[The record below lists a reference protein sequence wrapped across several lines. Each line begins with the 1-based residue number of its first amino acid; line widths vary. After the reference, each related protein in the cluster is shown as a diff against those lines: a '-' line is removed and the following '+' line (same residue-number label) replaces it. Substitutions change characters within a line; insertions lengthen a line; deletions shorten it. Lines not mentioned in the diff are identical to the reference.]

1 MKIFLT
7 VISAVILGFGCLAN
21 AGDAHKIQMS
31 LDDTFV
37 IAGSTSWNF
46 EIEKELTLRFADI
59 KVTPKR
65 GEDFNMML
73 YFKCDTSD
81 LSLFDT
87 PEKIRCS
94 VEKSSEQYLPW
105 IQEKK
110 IILQK
115 VPKQSTY
122 GFYTVLTDAD
132 VAKKTMPAPGEFK
145 YMTRGMVRLSK
156 DSVLGF
162 SIMSNSTSSKTYEAL
177 LDYVYSFV
185 KPGIESTLEGRP

>member
-1 MKIFLT
+1 MKIFLA
-7 VISAVILGFGCLAN
+7 VITAVILGFVCTAN
-21 AGDAHKIQMS
+21 SGDVHKIQMS

-37 IAGSTSWNF
+37 IKGPSNWNF

-59 KVTPKR
+59 KVTPKS
-65 GEDFNMML
+65 GEDFNMKL

-81 LSLFDT
+81 LSQFDT
-87 PEKIRCS
+87 PEKIRRS
-94 VEKSSEQYLPW
+94 VEKSSVQYLPW

-115 VPKQSTY
+115 VPKRSTY
-122 GFYTVLTDAD
+122 GYYTILTDAA
-132 VAKKTMPAPGEFK
+132 VLKKSVPASGEFK

-162 SIMSNSTSSKTYEAL
+162 SIMSNSTNSKTYKAL

-185 KPGIESTLEGRP
+185 KLEIGNR

>member
-1 MKIFLT
+1 
-7 VISAVILGFGCLAN
+7 VISAVILGFACIAN

-37 IAGSTSWNF
+37 IAGPSTWNF
-46 EIEKELTLRFADI
+46 EVERELTLRFADI
-59 KVTPKR
+59 KVTPKE
-65 GEDFNMML
+65 GEDFSMLL

-81 LSLFDT
+81 LSQFDT
-87 PEKIRCS
+87 PEKIKRS
-94 VEKSSEQYLPW
+94 VEKSSEQYLPG
-105 IQEKK
+105 ILEKK

-115 VPKQSTY
+115 VPQRLTY

-132 VAKKTMPAPGEFK
+132 VANKSEAAPGEFK

-162 SIMSNSTSSKTYEAL
+162 SIMSNSTSSKTYQAL

-185 KPGIESTLEGRP
+185 KPRIGTR

>member
-1 MKIFLT
+1 MKMKIFLA
-7 VISAVILGFGCLAN
+7 VISAVILGLGCVAN
-21 AGDAHKIQMS
+21 AGDVHKIQMS

-37 IAGSTSWNF
+37 IAGPSNWNF
-46 EIEKELTLRFADI
+46 EIEQELTLRFADI
-59 KVTPKR
+59 KVTPKK

-81 LSLFDT
+81 LSQFDT
-87 PEKIRCS
+87 PEKIRRS
-94 VEKSSEQYLPW
+94 IEMSTEQYLPG
-105 IQEKK
+105 ILEKK

-115 VPKQSTY
+115 VPKRSTY
-122 GFYTVLTDAD
+122 GFYTILTDAD
-132 VAKKTMPAPGEFK
+132 VAKNSEPAPGEFK

-162 SIMSNSTSSKTYEAL
+162 SIMSNSTSSKTYQAL

-185 KPGIESTLEGRP
+185 KPRIGTR

>member
-1 MKIFLT
+1 MKFLLA
-7 VISAVILGFGCLAN
+7 VISAVILAFGFVVN

-37 IAGSTSWNF
+37 IAGPSNWNF
-46 EIEKELTLRFADI
+46 EVDKELTLRFADI
-59 KVTPKR
+59 KVTPKG

-81 LSLFDT
+81 LSQFDT

-94 VEKSSEQYLPW
+94 VEKSSVQYLPR
-105 IQEKK
+105 ILEKK
-110 IILQK
+110 ILLQK
-115 VPKQSTY
+115 VPKRSTY
-122 GFYTVLTDAD
+122 GFYTILTDAE
-132 VAKKTMPAPGEFK
+132 VAKKSEPAPGEFR
-145 YMTRGMVRLSK
+145 YLTRGMVRLSK

-162 SIMSNSTSSKTYEAL
+162 SIMSNSTSSKTYKDL

-185 KPGIESTLEGRP
+185 KPGIGNR

>member
-1 MKIFLT
+1 MKFLLAVIST
-7 VISAVILGFGCLAN
+7 VIIGFGCIAN
-21 AGDAHKIQMS
+21 AGDVHKIEMS

-37 IAGSTSWNF
+37 IESPSNWNI

-59 KVTPKR
+59 KVTPKK

-81 LSLFDT
+81 LSQFDT
-87 PEKIRCS
+87 PEKIRRC
-94 VEKSSEQYLPW
+94 VEKSSEQYLPV
-105 IQEKK
+105 IVEKK

-115 VPKQSTY
+115 VPKRSTY
-122 GFYTVLTDAD
+122 GFYTILTDAD
-132 VAKKTMPAPGEFK
+132 VAKKSEPAPGEFK
-145 YMTRGMVRLSK
+145 YMTRGMVRLSR

-162 SIMSNSTSSKTYEAL
+162 SIMSNSTSSKTYKEL

-185 KPGIESTLEGRP
+185 KPEIGNR